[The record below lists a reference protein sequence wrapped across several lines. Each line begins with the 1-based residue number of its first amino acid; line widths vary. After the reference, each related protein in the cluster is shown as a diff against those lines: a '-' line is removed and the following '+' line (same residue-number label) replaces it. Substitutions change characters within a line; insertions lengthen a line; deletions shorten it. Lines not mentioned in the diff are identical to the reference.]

1 MQQEKLMEIKT
12 EQRTVARGLNAM
24 ARKLGVSRSHL
35 SLVVHGHRRP
45 GAELARKLAKSGFV
59 VAR

>member
-1 MQQEKLMEIKT
+1 MEIKT

-24 ARKLGVSRSHL
+24 ARKLGVSRGHL

-59 VAR
+59 VVER